1 MRRFL
6 TFLAILILPLFLCAM
21 TPLTESDMSKV
32 SNPLSLKIN
41 SDNMMDINNGA
52 KAWDDS
58 GGISKFLLN
67 SINLTW
73 NVDLYL
79 DKSNG
84 ETIETQETGKHFR
97 SLSLFWGTGM
107 FDNLQFFLID
117 PVTGKNYTTIISG
130 EDTQKTYSNPQVEN
144 THSMAYPT
152 DYTTSLNNPYRYI
165 IMDGNIEMRDTYRSP
180 TTTII
185 NAGSWVDIRTH

>member
-1 MRRFL
+1 MKKIMTL
-6 TFLAILILPLFLCAM
+6 LIILLSPLSLCAM
-21 TPLTESDMSKV
+21 RLLSESDL
-32 SNPLSLKIN
+32 SNVNSPLSLKIN

-117 PVTGKNYTTIISG
+117 PVTGKNYTTIVSG
-130 EDTQKTYSNPQVEN
+130 EDTQTIYSNPQAEY
-144 THSMAYPT
+144 THTIAYPN
-152 DYTTSLNNPYRYI
+152 DYMISSKNPYRYI
-165 IMDGNIEMRDTYRSP
+165 IMDGNIEMRDTYISP
-180 TTTII
+180 TKTII
-185 NAGSWVDIRTH
+185 NSGSWLDIRTH

>member
-6 TFLAILILPLFLCAM
+6 TFLAVLILPLFLCAM
-21 TPLTESDMSKV
+21 TPLTESDMSNV
-32 SNPLSLKIN
+32 SNPLSLMIN
-41 SDNMMDINNGA
+41 PDNIMDINNGA

-58 GGISKFLLN
+58 GVISKFLLN

-84 ETIETQETGKHFR
+84 ETIETQETSKHFS
-97 SLSLFWGTGM
+97 SLSLLWGNGM

-117 PVTGKNYTTIISG
+117 PITGKSYTTIVSG
-130 EDTQKTYSNPQVEN
+130 EDTQTTYSNPQAEI
-144 THSMAYPT
+144 THTMAYPI
-152 DYTTSLNNPYRYI
+152 DYTTSLNNPYRYM